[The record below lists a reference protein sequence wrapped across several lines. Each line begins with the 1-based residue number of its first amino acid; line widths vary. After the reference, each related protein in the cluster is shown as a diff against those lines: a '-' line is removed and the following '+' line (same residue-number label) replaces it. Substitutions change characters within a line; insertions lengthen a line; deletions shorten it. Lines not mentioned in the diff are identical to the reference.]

1 VAVVVAAGVVV
12 EEAEGVAGGVG
23 EVEVEVAGAVSV
35 GSTSASCSTLGASDT
50 DQGNVALLASAL
62 AVD

>member
-1 VAVVVAAGVVV
+1 MAVVVAAGVVV
-12 EEAEGVAGGVG
+12 EKAEGVAGGV
-23 EVEVEVAGAVSV
+23 EVEAGAVSAVSV